1 MPWPVPFQWSDA
13 GSVMGWPSWRMGGE
27 ALESSQGLQEGSF
40 YSAVLV
46 GSHKDGSIRTL
57 S

>member
-1 MPWPVPFQWSDA
+1 
-13 GSVMGWPSWRMGGE
+13 MGGKE
-27 ALESSQGLQEGSF
+27 LESSQGFQEGSF

-57 S
+57 N